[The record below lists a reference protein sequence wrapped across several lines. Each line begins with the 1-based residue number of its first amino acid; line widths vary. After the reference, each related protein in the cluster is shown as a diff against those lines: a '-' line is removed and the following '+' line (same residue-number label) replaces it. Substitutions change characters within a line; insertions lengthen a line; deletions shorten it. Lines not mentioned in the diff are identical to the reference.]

1 MEGKGDIMAT
11 KIRHDRVGKAI
22 FGVYVPQAL
31 ADRCKK
37 YMADEKRTLTYIV
50 TEAVEDFLAKR
61 GY

>member
-1 MEGKGDIMAT
+1 MAT